1 MEILYLL
8 IPLAIVLMVVA
19 LAFFLWT
26 VKTGQYDDLEG
37 EGYRIL
43 MDEDDP
49 LIPGN
54 AAKKASSGEKDQA
67 GATGSEAD
75 SDK

>member
-1 MEILYLL
+1 MEILFLL

-54 AAKKASSGEKDQA
+54 AAREASKKQKDQA
-67 GATGSEAD
+67 GSSGPEAP

>member
-1 MEILYLL
+1 MEILFLL

-54 AAKKASSGEKDQA
+54 AAREAPKKETDQA
-67 GATGSEAD
+67 GSTGPEAP